1 MRPERLW
8 TRHCSPSRA
17 LDSDVIVHRRDFVY
31 NKAQQNGGDDEMGK
45 NKKRQLLGRYI
56 VADPEICHGEP
67 TFRGTRIMVWQVLEM
82 VAEGKAWETIVEE
95 WGGSIAKEAIAEAVQ
110 LASKSFIE
118 HAHEYTLE
126 PMPA

>member
-1 MRPERLW
+1 
-8 TRHCSPSRA
+8 
-17 LDSDVIVHRRDFVY
+17 
-31 NKAQQNGGDDEMGK
+31 MG
-45 NKKRQLLGRYI
+45 NIKKRQLLGRYI

-95 WGGSIAKEAIAEAVQ
+95 WGGSITKEAVAEAVQ
-110 LASKSFIE
+110 LASRSFIE
-118 HAHEYTLE
+118 HAHEYAFE